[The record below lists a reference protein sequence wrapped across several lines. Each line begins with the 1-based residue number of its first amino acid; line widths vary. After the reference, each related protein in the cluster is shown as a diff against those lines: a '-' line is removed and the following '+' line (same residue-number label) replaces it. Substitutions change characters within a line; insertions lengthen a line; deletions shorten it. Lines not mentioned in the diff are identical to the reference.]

1 MTPRSLWRAV
11 VSGSATLAVVL
22 ALAPSALPSA
32 TAASTTPQAQAASTD
47 YQAEDATI
55 SQGVVESNHAGYTG
69 SGFVNYDNLVGGYVE
84 WTITAPAGP
93 ADVTLRYANG
103 TTAARPLD
111 FTVNGVAGA
120 VGITFPGTGDWTTWQ
135 TKTVRLTLAAGTNK
149 IRARATTADGG
160 PNADKLTVTPTSD
173 DTQPPSAP
181 GNLAVS
187 NIKSNAAT
195 FTWTAATDN
204 VGVVRY
210 EINRGGNVLKVV
222 DANTLT
228 ATVDTLTSNTSYDVS
243 VGAFDAAG
251 NASQQSNV
259 VTFTTPTSGDTQPP
273 TAPGSFRST
282 SVSSN
287 SVSLAWN
294 ASTDNSGSI
303 AGYDVYQ
310 GSAKV
315 STTNS
320 LTATITNL
328 SPNTAYTFMVKARD
342 PDGNAS
348 SPSNALTVR
357 TASAGTGGIPQYE
370 KDIAR
375 VDLGW
380 SIAFL
385 PDNSGSA
392 LVTERDRFE
401 VLLVTAAGQKT
412 TLGKVPGVV
421 TTTGEGGL
429 LGIALS
435 PNFSTDH
442 WVYLYHTAANDN
454 RIVRMKYENG
464 VLASTS
470 EPILTGL
477 AKNRYHNGGR
487 LRFGPDGKL
496 YATVG
501 DAKNS
506 ANAQNK
512 GSLNGKILRINP
524 DGTPP
529 SDNPFFSTGGNARYV
544 YSYGHRNPQG
554 LAWDSRGQLW
564 AAEFGENSQDEL
576 NLIQKGG
583 NYGWP
588 ACEGTIGDCGGYIA
602 PKRTWSTSQAGPSGV
617 EIVNDW
623 IYIAGV
629 TGQQLWVT
637 QINSTGTGVGTP
649 QAVFSG
655 RWGRLRS
662 VTKTPD
668 GALWLT
674 STNNDMNG
682 GSPGTIDNYIVRLKF
697 PAP

>member
-1 MTPRSLWRAV
+1 MTRRSFRRALL
-11 VSGSATLAVVL
+11 SGLSAVAVTL
-22 ALAPSALPSA
+22 ALAPLTQSA
-32 TAASTTPQAQAASTD
+32 TAASTD
-47 YQAEDATI
+47 YQAENATI

-69 SGFVNYDNLVGGYVE
+69 TGFVNYDNLVGSYVE
-84 WTITAPAGP
+84 WTVTAPAGP

-103 TTAARPLD
+103 TTAQRPMD

-120 VGITFPGTGDWTTWQ
+120 VGITFPGTGDWTSWQ

-173 DTQPPSAP
+173 DVTPPSAP
-181 GNLAVS
+181 SNLAVS

-195 FTWTAATDN
+195 FTWTAASDN

-222 DANTLT
+222 DASTLS
-228 ATVDTLTSNTSYDVS
+228 ATVDTLTSNTAYDVS

-259 VTFTTPTSGDTQPP
+259 VAFTTPPSGDTQPP
-273 TAPGSFRST
+273 TAPGNLRTT
-282 SVSSN
+282 SITAN
-287 SVSLAWN
+287 SVGLAWN

-310 GSAKV
+310 GATKV
-315 STTNS
+315 STTSS
-320 LTATITNL
+320 LTATVTNL
-328 SPNTAYTFMVKARD
+328 TPNTQYSFTVKARD

-348 SPSNALTVR
+348 AASNAVSVR
-357 TASAGTGGIPQYE
+357 TASTGTGGIPAYDR
-370 KDIAR
+370 DIAK

-380 SIAFL
+380 SVAFL
-385 PDNSGSA
+385 PDGSGSA

-401 VLLVTAAGQKT
+401 VLLVTSTGQKT
-412 TLGKVPGVV
+412 TLGKVPGAV

-429 LGIALS
+429 LGLALS

-442 WVYLYHTAANDN
+442 WVYFYHTAANDN

-464 VLASTS
+464 VLATTS
-470 EPILTGL
+470 EPVLTGL

-506 ANAQNK
+506 GNSQNR

-529 SDNPFFSTGGNARYV
+529 SDNPFFSEGGNARYV
-544 YSYGHRNPQG
+544 YSLGHRNPQG

-629 TGQQLWVT
+629 TGRQLWVT
-637 QINSTGTGVGTP
+637 QINSAGTGVGTP

-655 RWGRLRS
+655 TWGRLRS

-668 GALWLT
+668 GALWIT
-674 STNNDMNG
+674 STNDDMNG
-682 GSPGTIDNYIVRLKF
+682 GSPSGIDNFIIRLKF
-697 PAP
+697 P

>member
-1 MTPRSLWRAV
+1 MTRRSVWRAAL
-11 VSGSATLAVVL
+11 SGMAAIAVTL
-22 ALAPSALPSA
+22 ALAPLAPSA
-32 TAASTTPQAQAASTD
+32 DAAPTD

-55 SQGVVESNHAGYTG
+55 SQGLVESNHAGFSG
-69 SGFVNYDNLVGGYVE
+69 RGFVNYDNLVGSYVE
-84 WTITAPAGP
+84 WTVQAPAGP

-103 TTAARPLD
+103 TAAARPLD

-120 VGITFPGTGDWTTWQ
+120 VGIAFPGTGAWTTWQ

-160 PNADKLTVTPTSD
+160 PNADVLTVNPTNA

-181 GNLAVS
+181 SNLAVS

-195 FTWTAATDN
+195 FTWSAASDN

-222 DANTLT
+222 DGNTLS

-259 VTFTTPTSGDTQPP
+259 VAFTTPPGGDTQPP
-273 TAPGSFRST
+273 SVPGNLRST
-282 SVSSN
+282 GVTAN
-287 SVSLAWN
+287 SVTLAWN

-310 GSAKV
+310 GSALV

-320 LTATITNL
+320 LTATVTNL
-328 SPNTAYTFMVKARD
+328 TPNTQYTFTVKARD

-348 SPSNALTVR
+348 GASNVVTVR
-357 TASAGTGGIPQYE
+357 TSGGAGGGIPEYE
-370 KDIAR
+370 RDIAK

-380 SIAFL
+380 SVAFL
-385 PDNSGSA
+385 PDGSGSA

-401 VLLVTAAGQKT
+401 VLLVTSAGQKT
-412 TLGKVPGVV
+412 TLGKVPGAV

-429 LGIALS
+429 LGLAIS
-435 PNFSTDH
+435 PTFATDH
-442 WVYLYHTAANDN
+442 FVYFYHTAANDN

-464 VLASTS
+464 VLATTS
-470 EPILTGL
+470 EPVLTGL

-506 ANAQNK
+506 GFAQDRN
-512 GSLNGKILRINP
+512 SLNGKILRMNP

-544 YSYGHRNPQG
+544 WSLGHRNPQG

-583 NYGWP
+583 NFGWP
-588 ACEGTIGDCGGYIA
+588 ACEGTIGDCAGYIA

-629 TGQQLWVT
+629 TGRQLWVT
-637 QINSTGTGVGTP
+637 QINAAGNGVGTP
-649 QAVFSG
+649 QALFSG

-662 VTKTPD
+662 ITKTPD

-682 GSPGTIDNYIVRLKF
+682 GTPTVLDNVIVRLKF
-697 PAP
+697 P

>member
-1 MTPRSLWRAV
+1 MTRRPLRHALLSALAAV
-11 VSGSATLAVVL
+11 AVTL
-22 ALAPSALPSA
+22 ALAPLTPAA
-32 TAASTTPQAQAASTD
+32 TAAPTD

-55 SQGVVESNHAGYTG
+55 SQGVVESNHAGFTG
-69 SGFVNYDNLVGGYVE
+69 RGFVNYANVVGSYVE
-84 WTITAPAGP
+84 WTVTAPAGP

-120 VGITFPGTGDWTTWQ
+120 VGITFPGTGAWSNWA
-135 TKTVRLTLAAGTNK
+135 TKTVRLTLAAGTNT

-160 PNADKLTVTPTSD
+160 PNADVLTVNPTSN

-181 GNLAVS
+181 ANLAVS

-195 FTWTAATDN
+195 FTWTAASDN

-222 DANTLT
+222 DGSTLT
-228 ATVDTLTSNTSYDVS
+228 ATVDTLTANTAYDIS

-259 VTFTTPTSGDTQPP
+259 VAFTTPPSGDTQPP
-273 TAPGSFRST
+273 TAPGSLRST
-282 SVSSN
+282 AVSST

-310 GSAKV
+310 GATKV
-315 STTNS
+315 STTTS

-328 SPNTAYTFMVKARD
+328 TPSTQYTFTVKARD

-348 SPSNALTVR
+348 AASNAVTVR
-357 TASAGTGGIPQYE
+357 TSSTGSGGIPAYE
-370 KDIAR
+370 RDIAK

-380 SIAFL
+380 SVAFL

-401 VLLVTAAGQKT
+401 VLLVTATGQKT

-429 LGIALS
+429 LGLALS
-435 PNFSTDH
+435 PTFSTDR

-464 VLASTS
+464 VLGPTS
-470 EPILTGL
+470 QPILTGL

-496 YATVG
+496 YASVG
-501 DAKNS
+501 DAQTS
-506 ANAQNK
+506 ANSQNRN
-512 GSLNGKILRINP
+512 SLNGKILRINP

-529 SDNPFFSTGGNARYV
+529 SDNPFFSTGGNARFV
-544 YSYGHRNPQG
+544 WSLGFRNPQG

-564 AAEFGENSQDEL
+564 ATEFGDNSQDEL
-576 NLIQKGG
+576 NLVQKGG

-588 ACEGTIGDCGGYIA
+588 ACEGTIGDCGGYIG
-602 PKRTWSTSQAGPSGV
+602 PKRTWSTAQAGPSGV

-629 TGQQLWVT
+629 TGSQLWVT
-637 QINSTGTGVGTP
+637 QINSTGTGVSTP
-649 QAVFSG
+649 QATFSG

-674 STNNDMNG
+674 STNNDKNG
-682 GSPGTIDNYIVRLKF
+682 GTPAVLDNVIVRLKF
-697 PAP
+697 P

>member
-1 MTPRSLWRAV
+1 MKPRLIWAV
-11 VSGSATLAVVL
+11 TALAVATLGLSAPPAVTM
-22 ALAPSALPSA
+22 AA
-32 TAASTTPQAQAASTD
+32 TAAATD
-47 YQAEDATI
+47 YQAEDATV
-55 SQGVVESNHAGYTG
+55 SQGVVESNHTGYTG
-69 SGFVNYDNLVGGYVE
+69 TGFVNYDNLVGSYVE
-84 WTITAPAGP
+84 WTVTAPAGP

-103 TTAARPLD
+103 TAATRPMD
-111 FTVNGVAGA
+111 FTVNGQPGA
-120 VGITFPGTGDWTTWQ
+120 VGITFPGTGAWTTWQ
-135 TKTVRLTLAAGTNK
+135 TKTVRLQLVAGTNK
-149 IRARATTADGG
+149 IRARATSADGG
-160 PNADKLTVTPTSD
+160 PNADKLTVTPTTD
-173 DTQPPSAP
+173 DTTPPSAP
-181 GNLAVS
+181 GDLTASDV
-187 NIKSNAAT
+187 KSNAAT
-195 FTWTAATDN
+195 FHWTAATDN

-222 DANTLT
+222 DGNTLS
-228 ATVDTLTSNTSYDVS
+228 ATVDTLTANTAYDIS

-259 VTFTTPTSGDTQPP
+259 VTFTTPGSGDTQPP
-273 TAPGSFRST
+273 TVPGNLHST
-282 SVSSN
+282 GVTAN

-294 ASTDNSGSI
+294 ASADNSGSI

-310 GSAKV
+310 GSTKV
-315 STTNS
+315 ASTGS
-320 LTATITNL
+320 LTATVTGL
-328 SPNTAYTFMVKARD
+328 TPNTEYTFTVKARD

-348 SPSNALTVR
+348 AASNAVTVR
-357 TASAGTGGIPQYE
+357 TATTGAGGIPAYD
-370 KDIAR
+370 KDIAK

-380 SIAFL
+380 SVAFL
-385 PDNSGSA
+385 PDGSA

-401 VLLVTAAGQKT
+401 VLRVTAAGQKT

-435 PNFSTDH
+435 PNFASDH
-442 WVYLYHTAANDN
+442 WVYFYHTASGDN

-464 VLASTS
+464 QLGTTS
-470 EPILTGL
+470 SPVLTGL

-487 LRFGPDGKL
+487 IAFGPDGKL

-506 ANAQNK
+506 GNAQNK
-512 GSLNGKILRINP
+512 GSLNGKILRMNP
-524 DGTPP
+524 DGSAP
-529 SDNPFFSTGGNARYV
+529 SDNPFYSTGGNARYV
-544 YSYGHRNPQG
+544 WSWGHRNPQG

-602 PKRTWSTSQAGPSGV
+602 PKRTWSTSQAGPSGI

-629 TGQQLWVT
+629 TGEQLWVT
-637 QINSTGTGVGTP
+637 KINSAGTGVGTP
-649 QAVFSG
+649 QALFSG

-662 VTKTPD
+662 ITRTPD

-674 STNNDMNG
+674 STNNDKNG
-682 GSPGTIDNYIVRLKF
+682 GTPSTIDNVIVRLKF
-697 PAP
+697 P

>member
-1 MTPRSLWRAV
+1 MTPRTLRRRLVSSAAAFAV
-11 VSGSATLAVVL
+11 ALTLTSA
-22 ALAPSALPSA
+22 PPSA
-32 TAASTTPQAQAASTD
+32 TAAPTD
-47 YQAEDATI
+47 YQAETATI

-69 SGFVNYDNLVGGYVE
+69 TGFVNYDNLVGSYVE
-84 WTITAPAGP
+84 WTVTAPAGP

-103 TTAARPLD
+103 TAANRPMD
-111 FTVNGVAGA
+111 WTVNGVAGA
-120 VGITFPGTGDWTTWQ
+120 VGITYPGTGDWPIWA
-135 TKTVRLTLAAGTNK
+135 TKTVRLQLAAGTNK

-160 PNADKLTVTPTSD
+160 PNADKLTVNPVSD
-173 DTQPPSAP
+173 DVTPPSAP
-181 GNLAVS
+181 SNLAVS

-195 FTWTAATDN
+195 FTWSAAGDN

-228 ATVDTLTSNTSYDVS
+228 ATVDTLTANTAYDVS

-259 VTFTTPTSGDTQPP
+259 VAFSTPPSGDTQPP
-273 TAPGSFRST
+273 TAPGNLRST
-282 SVSSN
+282 GVTAN

-310 GSAKV
+310 GATKV
-315 STTNS
+315 ATTGS
-320 LTATITNL
+320 LTTTVTGL
-328 SPNTAYTFMVKARD
+328 TPNTDYGFTVKARD
-342 PDGNAS
+342 PDGNVSAA
-348 SPSNALTVR
+348 SNALTVR
-357 TASAGTGGIPQYE
+357 TSATGVGGIPAYD
-370 KDIAR
+370 KDIAKL
-375 VDLGW
+375 DLGW
-380 SIAFL
+380 SVAFL
-385 PDNSGSA
+385 PDGSA

-401 VLLVTAAGQKT
+401 VVRVTATGQKT
-412 TLGKVPGVV
+412 TLGKVPGAV

-429 LGIALS
+429 LGLAIS
-435 PNFSTDH
+435 PSFASDH
-442 WVYLYHTAANDN
+442 WVYFYHTAANDN

-464 VLASTS
+464 VLATTS
-470 EPILTGL
+470 SPVLTGL

-487 LRFGPDGKL
+487 IAFGPDGKL

-506 ANAQNK
+506 GNSQNN
-512 GSLNGKILRINP
+512 GSLNGKILRMNA
-524 DGTPP
+524 DGTAP

-544 YSYGHRNPQG
+544 WSRGHRNPQG

-602 PKRTWSTSQAGPSGV
+602 PKRTWSTSQAGPSGL

-629 TGQQLWVT
+629 TGRQLWVT
-637 QINSTGTGVGTP
+637 QINSAGNGVGTP

-668 GALWLT
+668 GGLWVT

-682 GSPGTIDNYIVRLKF
+682 GSPDTIDNVIVRLKF
-697 PAP
+697 G

>member
-1 MTPRSLWRAV
+1 MKVRHVWHAV
-11 VSGSATLAVVL
+11 LAVAVTLA
-22 ALAPSALPSA
+22 
-32 TAASTTPQAQAASTD
+32 AASPPPASAAPTD

-55 SQGVVESNHAGYTG
+55 SQGVVESNHTGYTG
-69 SGFVNYDNLVGGYVE
+69 SGFVNYDNLVGSYVE
-84 WTITAPAGP
+84 WTVSAPAGP

-103 TTAARPLD
+103 TAAARPMD

-120 VGITFPGTGDWTTWQ
+120 VGITFPGTGAWTTWQ
-135 TKTVRLTLAAGTNK
+135 TKTVRLQLAAGTNK
-149 IRARATTADGG
+149 IQARATTADGG
-160 PNADKLTVTPTSD
+160 PNADKLTVAPTTD

-195 FTWTAATDN
+195 FTWSAATDN

-210 EINRGGNVLKVV
+210 EINRGGNILKVV
-222 DANTLT
+222 DGNTLT
-228 ATVDTLTSNTSYDVS
+228 ATVDTLTANTSYDIS

-259 VTFTTPTSGDTQPP
+259 VTFTTPPSGDTQPP
-273 TAPGSFRST
+273 TAPGNLRST
-282 SVSSN
+282 GVTAN

-310 GSAKV
+310 GSTKV

-320 LTATITNL
+320 LTATVTNL
-328 SPNTAYTFMVKARD
+328 APNTQYTFTVQARD

-348 SPSNALTVR
+348 PASNAVTAR
-357 TASAGTGGIPQYE
+357 TSSGGAGGIPAYDR
-370 KDIAR
+370 DIAK

-380 SIAFL
+380 SVAFL
-385 PDNSGSA
+385 PDGSA

-401 VLLVTAAGQKT
+401 VLRVTSTGQKT
-412 TLGKVPGVV
+412 TLGKVPGTV

-429 LGIALS
+429 LGLALS
-435 PNFSTDH
+435 PNFATDH
-442 WVYLYHTAANDN
+442 WVYFFHTAANDN

-464 VLASTS
+464 ALGSTS
-470 EPILTGL
+470 EPVLTGL

-487 LRFGPDGKL
+487 IRFGPDGKL

-506 ANAQNK
+506 GNAQNRN
-512 GSLNGKILRINP
+512 SLNGKILRLNP

-544 YSYGHRNPQG
+544 WSLGHRNPQG

-564 AAEFGENSQDEL
+564 AAEFGESSQDEL

-602 PKRTWSTSQAGPSGV
+602 PKRTWSTAQAGPSGV

-637 QINSTGTGVGTP
+637 QINSAGTGVGTP

-662 VTKTPD
+662 ITRTPD

-674 STNNDMNG
+674 STNNDKNG
-682 GSPGTIDNYIVRLKF
+682 GTPTVIDNVIVRIRF
-697 PAP
+697 S

>member
-1 MTPRSLWRAV
+1 MTRRSLRRALL
-11 VSGSATLAVVL
+11 SGLSAVAVTL
-22 ALAPSALPSA
+22 ALAPLTP
-32 TAASTTPQAQAASTD
+32 AASAAATD
-47 YQAEDATI
+47 YQAENATI

-69 SGFVNYDNLVGGYVE
+69 TGFVNYDNLVGSYVE
-84 WTITAPAGP
+84 WTVTAPAGP

-103 TTAARPLD
+103 TTAQRPLD

-120 VGITFPGTGDWTTWQ
+120 VGITFPGTGDWTIWQ

-160 PNADKLTVTPTSD
+160 PNADKLTVTPTND
-173 DTQPPSAP
+173 DATPPSAP

-195 FTWTAATDN
+195 FTWTAASDN

-222 DANTLT
+222 DANTLS
-228 ATVDTLTSNTSYDVS
+228 ATVDTLTSNTAYDVS

-259 VTFTTPTSGDTQPP
+259 VAFTTPPSGDTQPP
-273 TAPGSFRST
+273 TAPGNLRTT
-282 SVSSN
+282 SITSN
-287 SVSLAWN
+287 SVGLAWN

-310 GSAKV
+310 GATKV
-315 STTNS
+315 STTSS

-328 SPNTAYTFMVKARD
+328 TPNTQYSFTVKARD

-348 SPSNALTVR
+348 AASNAVSVR
-357 TASAGTGGIPQYE
+357 TASTGTGGIPGYDR
-370 KDIAR
+370 DIAK

-380 SIAFL
+380 SVAFL
-385 PDNSGSA
+385 PDGSGSA

-401 VLLVTAAGQKT
+401 VLLVTSTGQKT
-412 TLGKVPGVV
+412 TLGKVPGAV

-429 LGIALS
+429 LGLALS

-442 WVYLYHTAANDN
+442 WVYFYHTAANDN

-464 VLASTS
+464 VLATTS
-470 EPILTGL
+470 EPVLTGL

-506 ANAQNK
+506 GNSQNR
-512 GSLNGKILRINP
+512 GSLNGKILRMNA

-529 SDNPFFSTGGNARYV
+529 SDNPFFSEGGNARYV
-544 YSYGHRNPQG
+544 YSLGHRNPQG

-637 QINSTGTGVGTP
+637 QINAAGNGVGTP
-649 QAVFSG
+649 QAIFSG

-674 STNNDMNG
+674 STNADMNG
-682 GSPGTIDNYIVRLKF
+682 GTPSGIDNVIVRLKF
-697 PAP
+697 PTP

>member
-1 MTPRSLWRAV
+1 MTRRSLRLALLSGLSAV
-11 VSGSATLAVVL
+11 AVML
-22 ALAPSALPSA
+22 ALAPLTPF
-32 TAASTTPQAQAASTD
+32 ASAASTD

-69 SGFVNYDNLVGGYVE
+69 TGFVNYDNLVGSYVE
-84 WTITAPAGP
+84 WTVTAPAGP

-103 TTAARPLD
+103 TTAARPMD
-111 FTVNGVAGA
+111 ITVNGVAGA
-120 VGITFPGTGDWTTWQ
+120 VGITFPGTGDWTSWQ

-160 PNADKLTVTPTSD
+160 PNADKLTVTPTST
-173 DTQPPSAP
+173 DTTPPSAP
-181 GNLAVS
+181 SNLAVS

-222 DANTLT
+222 DANTLS
-228 ATVDTLTSNTSYDVS
+228 ATVDTLTSNTAYDVS

-273 TAPGSFRST
+273 TVPGNLRST
-282 SVSSN
+282 SITSN

-310 GSAKV
+310 DSTKV
-315 STTNS
+315 STTTS

-328 SPNTAYTFMVKARD
+328 TPNTAYTFTVKARD

-348 SPSNALTVR
+348 GPSNALSVR
-357 TASAGTGGIPQYE
+357 TATTGTGGIPQYE

-380 SIAFL
+380 SVAFL
-385 PDNSGSA
+385 PDGSGSA

-412 TLGKVPGVV
+412 TLGTVPGAV

-429 LGIALS
+429 LGLALS

-442 WVYLYHTAANDN
+442 WVYFYHTAANDN

-470 EPILTGL
+470 EPVLTGL

-506 ANAQNK
+506 GNSQNHA
-512 GSLNGKILRINP
+512 SLNGKILRMNA

-529 SDNPFFSTGGNARYV
+529 SDNPFFSEGGNARYV

-637 QINSTGTGVGTP
+637 QINSAGNGVGTP

-668 GALWLT
+668 GALWVT

-682 GSPGTIDNYIVRLKF
+682 GSPNTIDNYIVRLKF
-697 PAP
+697 P

>member
-1 MTPRSLWRAV
+1 
-11 VSGSATLAVVL
+11 
-22 ALAPSALPSA
+22 
-32 TAASTTPQAQAASTD
+32 
-47 YQAEDATI
+47 
-55 SQGVVESNHAGYTG
+55 
-69 SGFVNYDNLVGGYVE
+69 
-84 WTITAPAGP
+84 
-93 ADVTLRYANG
+93 
-103 TTAARPLD
+103 
-111 FTVNGVAGA
+111 
-120 VGITFPGTGDWTTWQ
+120 
-135 TKTVRLTLAAGTNK
+135 
-149 IRARATTADGG
+149 
-160 PNADKLTVTPTSD
+160 
-173 DTQPPSAP
+173 
-181 GNLAVS
+181 
-187 NIKSNAAT
+187 
-195 FTWTAATDN
+195 
-204 VGVVRY
+204 
-210 EINRGGNVLKVV
+210 
-222 DANTLT
+222 
-228 ATVDTLTSNTSYDVS
+228 
-243 VGAFDAAG
+243 
-251 NASQQSNV
+251 
-259 VTFTTPTSGDTQPP
+259 
-273 TAPGSFRST
+273 
-282 SVSSN
+282 
-287 SVSLAWN
+287 VSLAWN

-310 GSAKV
+310 GSTKV
-315 STTNS
+315 STTTS
-320 LTATITNL
+320 LTATVTNL
-328 SPNTAYTFMVKARD
+328 TANTAYTFTVKARD

-348 SPSNALTVR
+348 GPSNAVSVR
-357 TASAGTGGIPQYE
+357 TASTGTGGIPQYE

-380 SIAFL
+380 SVAFL
-385 PDNSGSA
+385 PDDSGSA

-412 TLGKVPGVV
+412 TLGKVPGAV

-429 LGIALS
+429 LGLALS
-435 PNFSTDH
+435 PNFTTDH
-442 WVYLYHTAANDN
+442 WVYFYHTAANDN

-464 VLASTS
+464 VLASIS

-477 AKNRYHNGGR
+477 EKNRYHNGGR

-506 ANAQNK
+506 SNAQNK
-512 GSLNGKILRINP
+512 NSLNGKILRLNA

-529 SDNPFFSTGGNARYV
+529 SDNPFFSSGGNARYV

-583 NYGWP
+583 DYGWP

-637 QINSTGTGVGTP
+637 QINAAGNGVGTP

-655 RWGRLRS
+655 QWGRLRS

-668 GALWLT
+668 GALWVT

-682 GSPGTIDNYIVRLKF
+682 GTPSTIDNYIVRLKF
-697 PAP
+697 PTP

>member
-1 MTPRSLWRAV
+1 MTSRTLRRRL
-11 VSGSATLAVVL
+11 GSSAAALATAL
-22 ALAPSALPSA
+22 ALTSAPPPA
-32 TAASTTPQAQAASTD
+32 TAASTD
-47 YQAEDATI
+47 YQAETATI

-69 SGFVNYDNLVGGYVE
+69 TGFVNYDNLVGSYVE
-84 WTITAPAGP
+84 WTVTAPAGP
-93 ADVTLRYANG
+93 ADVTLRFANG
-103 TTAARPLD
+103 TTASRPMD
-111 FTVNGVAGA
+111 WTVNGVSGA
-120 VGITFPGTGDWTTWQ
+120 VGITYPGTGDWATWQ
-135 TKTVRLTLAAGTNK
+135 TKTVRLQLVAGTNK

-160 PNADKLTVTPTSD
+160 PNADKLTVTPTSND
-173 DTQPPSAP
+173 VTPPSAP
-181 GNLAVS
+181 SNLAVS

-195 FTWTAATDN
+195 FTWSAATDD

-222 DANTLT
+222 DGNTLS
-228 ATVDTLTSNTSYDVS
+228 ATVDTLTANTAYDIS

-259 VTFTTPTSGDTQPP
+259 VAFTTPPSGDTQPP
-273 TAPGSFRST
+273 TAPGSLRST
-282 SVSSN
+282 NVTAN

-310 GSAKV
+310 GTTKV
-315 STTNS
+315 ATTGS
-320 LTATITNL
+320 LTTTVTGL
-328 SPNTAYTFMVKARD
+328 TPSTDYTFTVKARD

-348 SPSNALTVR
+348 AASNAVTVR
-357 TASAGTGGIPQYE
+357 TSATGAGGIPAYD
-370 KDIAR
+370 KDIAK

-380 SIAFL
+380 SVAFL
-385 PDNSGSA
+385 PDGSGSA

-401 VLLVTAAGQKT
+401 VLLVTANGQKT
-412 TLGKVPGVV
+412 TLGKVPGAV

-429 LGIALS
+429 LGLAIS
-435 PNFSTDH
+435 PTFSTDH
-442 WVYLYHTAANDN
+442 WVYFYHTAANDN

-464 VLASTS
+464 VLATTS
-470 EPILTGL
+470 SPVLTGL

-487 LRFGPDGKL
+487 IAFGPDGKL

-506 ANAQNK
+506 ANSQNN
-512 GSLNGKILRINP
+512 GSLNGKILRMNA

-544 YSYGHRNPQG
+544 WSRGHRNPQG
-554 LAWDSRGQLW
+554 IAWDSRGQLW
-564 AAEFGENSQDEL
+564 ASEFGENSQDEL

-588 ACEGTIGDCGGYIA
+588 ACEGTIGDCSGYIA
-602 PKRTWSTSQAGPSGV
+602 PKRTWSTAQAGPSGI
-617 EIVNDW
+617 EIVNNW

-629 TGQQLWVT
+629 TGEQLWVT

-668 GALWLT
+668 GGLWLT
-674 STNNDMNG
+674 STNNDKNG
-682 GSPGTIDNYIVRLKF
+682 GSPSTIDNVIVRLKF
-697 PAP
+697 G

>member
-1 MTPRSLWRAV
+1 MRPRSIWAV
-11 VSGSATLAVVL
+11 TALAVATLGLSA
-22 ALAPSALPSA
+22 APSA
-32 TAASTTPQAQAASTD
+32 TAASTD
-47 YQAEDATI
+47 YQAEVATI

-69 SGFVNYDNLVGGYVE
+69 SGFVNYDNLVGSYVE
-84 WTITAPAGP
+84 WTVTAPAGP

-103 TTAARPLD
+103 TDATRPMD
-111 FTVNGVAGA
+111 FTVNGQAGA
-120 VGITFPGTGDWTTWQ
+120 VGITFPGTGAWTTWK
-135 TKTVRLTLAAGTNK
+135 TKTVRLQLVAGTNK
-149 IRARATTADGG
+149 IRARATSADGG
-160 PNADKLTVTPTSD
+160 PNADKLTVTPTTD
-173 DTQPPSAP
+173 DTTPPSAP
-181 GNLAVS
+181 GNLTVS
-187 NIKSNAAT
+187 DLKSNAAT
-195 FTWTAATDN
+195 FHWTAATDN

-222 DANTLT
+222 DGNTLS
-228 ATVDTLTSNTSYDVS
+228 ATVDTLTANTSYDIS

-259 VTFTTPTSGDTQPP
+259 VTFTTPGSGDTQPP
-273 TAPGSFRST
+273 SVPGNLHSTGATA
-282 SVSSN
+282 N

-315 STTNS
+315 ATTGS
-320 LTATITNL
+320 LTTTVTGLTA
-328 SPNTAYTFMVKARD
+328 NTEYTFTVKARD

-348 SPSNALTVR
+348 AASNAVTVR
-357 TASAGTGGIPQYE
+357 TSTGGAGGIPAYD
-370 KDIAR
+370 KDIAK

-380 SIAFL
+380 SVAFL
-385 PDNSGSA
+385 PDGSA

-401 VLLVTAAGQKT
+401 VLRVTASGQKT

-421 TTTGEGGL
+421 TTSGEGGL
-429 LGIALS
+429 LGVALS
-435 PNFSTDH
+435 PNFATDH
-442 WVYLYHTAANDN
+442 WVYFYHTASGDN
-454 RIVRMKYENG
+454 RIVRMKYEDG
-464 VLASTS
+464 KLATTS
-470 EPILTGL
+470 SPVLTGL

-487 LRFGPDGKL
+487 IAFGPDGKL

-506 ANAQNK
+506 GNAQNK
-512 GSLNGKILRINP
+512 NSLNGKILRMNP

-529 SDNPFFSTGGNARYV
+529 SDNPFYSSGGNARYV
-544 YSYGHRNPQG
+544 WSWGHRNPQG

-588 ACEGTIGDCGGYIA
+588 ACEGTIGDCSGYIA
-602 PKRTWSTSQAGPSGV
+602 PKRTWSTSQAGPSGI

-629 TGQQLWVT
+629 TGEQLWVT
-637 QINSTGTGVGTP
+637 KINAAGNGVGTP

-662 VTKTPD
+662 VTRTPD
-668 GALWLT
+668 GGLWLT
-674 STNNDMNG
+674 STNDDKNG
-682 GSPGTIDNYIVRLKF
+682 GTPSTIDNVIVRLKF
-697 PAP
+697 S

>member
-1 MTPRSLWRAV
+1 MTRRSFRRALL
-11 VSGSATLAVVL
+11 SGLSAVAVTL
-22 ALAPSALPSA
+22 ALAPLTPPA
-32 TAASTTPQAQAASTD
+32 TAAATD
-47 YQAEDATI
+47 YQAEAATI

-69 SGFVNYDNLVGGYVE
+69 TGFVNYDNLVGSYVE
-84 WTITAPAGP
+84 WTVTAPAGP

-103 TTAARPLD
+103 TAAQRPLD

-120 VGITFPGTGDWTTWQ
+120 VGIAFPGTGDWAVWA

-160 PNADKLTVTPTSD
+160 PNADKLTVNPTSD
-173 DTQPPSAP
+173 DTTPPSAP

-195 FTWTAATDN
+195 FTWTAASDN

-243 VGAFDAAG
+243 IGAFDAAG

-259 VTFTTPTSGDTQPP
+259 VAFTTPTSGDTQPP
-273 TAPGSFRST
+273 TAPGNLRT
-282 SVSSN
+282 TGITAN
-287 SVSLAWN
+287 SVSLTWN

-303 AGYDVYQ
+303 AGYDIYQ
-310 GSAKV
+310 GATKV
-315 STTNS
+315 STTSS
-320 LTATITNL
+320 LTATVTNL
-328 SPNTAYTFMVKARD
+328 APATQYTFTVKARD

-348 SPSNALTVR
+348 GPSNAVTVQ
-357 TASAGTGGIPQYE
+357 TATTGTGGIPGYDR
-370 KDIAR
+370 DIAK

-380 SIAFL
+380 SVAFL
-385 PDNSGSA
+385 PDGSGSA

-401 VLLVTAAGQKT
+401 LLLVTSTGAKT
-412 TLGKVPGVV
+412 TLGKVPGAV

-429 LGIALS
+429 LGLALS

-464 VLASTS
+464 ALGTTS
-470 EPILTGL
+470 EPVLTGL

-506 ANAQNK
+506 GNSQNR
-512 GSLNGKILRINP
+512 GSLNGKILRMNA
-524 DGTPP
+524 DGTAP
-529 SDNPFFSTGGNARYV
+529 SDNPFFSEGGNARYV
-544 YSYGHRNPQG
+544 YSLGHRNPQG

-629 TGQQLWVT
+629 TGRQLWVT
-637 QINSTGTGVGTP
+637 QINAAGNGVGTP

-668 GALWLT
+668 GGLWVT
-674 STNNDMNG
+674 STNDDMNG
-682 GSPGTIDNYIVRLKF
+682 GTPSGIDNVIVRLKF
-697 PAP
+697 PTP

>member
-1 MTPRSLWRAV
+1 M
-11 VSGSATLAVVL
+11 
-22 ALAPSALPSA
+22 
-32 TAASTTPQAQAASTD
+32 
-47 YQAEDATI
+47 
-55 SQGVVESNHAGYTG
+55 VESNHAGYTG

-84 WTITAPAGP
+84 WTVTAPAGP

-103 TTAARPLD
+103 TDATRPMD
-111 FTVNGVAGA
+111 FTVNGQPGA
-120 VGITFPGTGDWTTWQ
+120 VGITFPGTGAWTTWK
-135 TKTVRLTLAAGTNK
+135 TKTVRLQLAAGTNK
-149 IRARATTADGG
+149 IRARATSADGG
-160 PNADKLTVTPTSD
+160 PNADKLTVTPTTD
-173 DTQPPSAP
+173 DTTPPSAP
-181 GNLAVS
+181 GNLTVS
-187 NIKSNAAT
+187 DIKSNAAT
-195 FTWTAATDN
+195 FHWTAATDN

-222 DANTLT
+222 DGNTLS
-228 ATVDTLTSNTSYDVS
+228 ATVDTLTANTAYDIS

-259 VTFTTPTSGDTQPP
+259 VTFTTPGSGDTQPP
-273 TAPGSFRST
+273 SVPGNLHSTGATA
-282 SVSSN
+282 N

-310 GSAKV
+310 GSTKV
-315 STTNS
+315 ASTGS
-320 LTATITNL
+320 LTTTVTGLTA
-328 SPNTAYTFMVKARD
+328 NTEYTFTVKARD

-348 SPSNALTVR
+348 AASNAVTVR
-357 TASAGTGGIPQYE
+357 TSTSGAGGIPAYD
-370 KDIAR
+370 KDIAK

-380 SIAFL
+380 SVAFL
-385 PDNSGSA
+385 PDGSA

-401 VLLVTAAGQKT
+401 VLRVTASGQKT

-421 TTTGEGGL
+421 TTSGEGGL
-429 LGIALS
+429 LGVALS
-435 PNFSTDH
+435 PNFATDH
-442 WVYLYHTAANDN
+442 WVYFYHTASGDN
-454 RIVRMKYENG
+454 RIVRMKYEDG
-464 VLASTS
+464 KLATTS
-470 EPILTGL
+470 SPVLTGL

-487 LRFGPDGKL
+487 IAFGPDGKL

-506 ANAQNK
+506 GNAQNK
-512 GSLNGKILRINP
+512 NSLNGKILRMNP

-529 SDNPFFSTGGNARYV
+529 SDNPFYSSGGNARYV
-544 YSYGHRNPQG
+544 WSWGHRNPQG

-588 ACEGTIGDCGGYIA
+588 ACEGTIGDCSGYIA
-602 PKRTWSTSQAGPSGV
+602 PKRTWSTAQAGPSGI

-629 TGQQLWVT
+629 TGEQLWVT
-637 QINSTGTGVGTP
+637 KINAAGNGVGTP

-662 VTKTPD
+662 VTRTSD
-668 GALWLT
+668 GGLWLT
-674 STNNDMNG
+674 STNDDKNG
-682 GSPGTIDNYIVRLKF
+682 GTPSAIDNVIVRLKF
-697 PAP
+697 S